1 MAFTE
6 YTSEEIEVGK
16 SIKKSLWDKLKNNF
30 SDHELRIYDVEQNS
44 GKVVV
49 ANFSVTGYIS
59 HYESPELVDILT
71 FRAPAAFELIEFSIT
86 LTDSTNA
93 FNSVGVPVVSS
104 TVGLLELNIQKS
116 INNGIDYVE
125 ILSTKPSIADG
136 RNGKGLSSNDAGNT
150 PAFFNDVS
158 VKQDDLL
165 RIDVTSLKDITGSFQ
180 VTCYGEI
187 P

>member
-1 MAFTE
+1 MAYIA

-16 SIKKSLWDKLKNNF
+16 SIKRSLWDKLKNNF
-30 SDHELRIYDVEQNS
+30 SDHETRLDNVEQNS
-44 GKVVV
+44 RKVVV

-71 FRAPAAFELIEFSIT
+71 FRAPADFNLLEFSIT

-93 FNSVGVPVVSS
+93 FNSVGVAVVSS
-104 TVGLLELNIQKS
+104 SVGLLELTILKS
-116 INNGIDYVE
+116 SNDGIDYVE
-125 ILSTKPSIADG
+125 ILSTKPSIAEG

-150 PAFFNDVS
+150 HAVFADVS

-165 RIDVTSLKDITGSFQ
+165 RIDVTSLKDTTGSFQ

-187 P
+187 S